1 MRVRIREDHRED
13 HWWVEYTEWWML
25 GKWQHVD
32 VFIGDNAMH
41 RALACAK
48 RVKNPNIIEVE
59 S

>member
-1 MRVRIREDHRED
+1 MKVRIREDYRED
-13 HWWVEYTEWWML
+13 SWWVEYTEWYLVNWVT
-25 GKWQHVD
+25 VD

-59 S
+59 

>member
-13 HWWVEYTEWWML
+13 HWWVEYTEWYLVNWVTVDTFL
-25 GKWQHVD
+25 GKD
-32 VFIGDNAMH
+32 AMH

-59 S
+59 